1 MRAKKRNEMGGGGE
15 GEGGVLYANVTV
27 GITDGTLNV
36 VGGIY
41 FRRQFRREIN

>member
-1 MRAKKRNEMGGGGE
+1 MRAKRRNEMGGGGR
-15 GEGGVLYANVTV
+15 GVFYANVRV

-41 FRRQFRREIN
+41 FRQ